1 MQPFAILTF
10 KGADHEVACPV
21 MAYTYLLA
29 VLVALTSCAEKAPVE
44 PPLPAGHLRPGSY
57 SLGHLRIWPTVDTT
71 DALNAEAIACLRRFC
86 QFKLDTSRANDFW
99 LITDLERF
107 GGIHGELFA
116 AEFDSVGEPRYPPT
130 LLAIRNTGNPDER
143 LLTVRWAEEDGA
155 GIAKRVR
162 YVFDFL
168 AKRTGDGVRLSFPL
182 DHLTRDWERIGM
194 GPVTFIVSP
203 RRTFSMD
210 QAQQQVKD
218 MERLARFFDIPPFP
232 ITFYSCTDPTELFRI
247 RGYQQHPLM
256 HVFPTG
262 GRAEGKDLVFS
273 GNDKEIYTHEVVH
286 LFTGKKFQDRP
297 WVLDEG
303 LATLLAGSSE
313 QSYTWHRTNL
323 KAYLASGAMPDME
336 KLLTSYEP
344 SYINGHTNLAYAI
357 GGVLCERILRTQGKE
372 GLFAV
377 LASGEEHVLTALA
390 GMGITRENLRQ
401 ELVKELVLEPYALNW

>member
-1 MQPFAILTF
+1 MIPFLRILPSVVMLSC
-10 KGADHEVACPV
+10 GAAGPHAP
-21 MAYTYLLA
+21 A
-29 VLVALTSCAEKAPVE
+29 LVDAEIRTSDSPF
-44 PPLPAGHLRPGSY
+44 
-57 SLGHLRIWPTVDTT
+57 GHLRIWPTVDTT
-71 DALNAEAIACLRRFC
+71 DALNTEAIACLRRFC
-86 QFKLDTSRANDFW
+86 LFKLDTSRANDFW
-99 LITDLERF
+99 LTADLERF

-130 LLAIRNTGNPDER
+130 LLAINSTGNPDER

-194 GPVTFIVSP
+194 GPVTYIVSP
-203 RRTFSMD
+203 GRTFSME
-210 QAQQQVKD
+210 QAHQQVKD
-218 MERLARFFDIPPFP
+218 VERLAHFFDIPAFP
-232 ITFYSCTDPTELFRI
+232 ITYYSCTDPTELFRI

-286 LFTGKKFQDRP
+286 LFTGMKFQERP

-303 LATLLAGSSE
+303 LATFLAGSSE
-313 QSYTWHRTNL
+313 KPYTWHRANL

-336 KLLTSYEP
+336 KVLTSYEP
-344 SYINGHTNLAYAI
+344 TYINEHTNLAYAI
-357 GGVLCERILRTQGKE
+357 GGALCERILRTQGKE

-377 LASGEEHVLTALA
+377 LVSGEEQVFTALA

-401 ELVKELVLEPYALNW
+401 ELVKELELEPFVLNW

>member
-1 MQPFAILTF
+1 MIRFLRILPSVVLLSCGSAARHAPAFVDAETRTSETPF
-10 KGADHEVACPV
+10 
-21 MAYTYLLA
+21 
-29 VLVALTSCAEKAPVE
+29 
-44 PPLPAGHLRPGSY
+44 
-57 SLGHLRIWPTVDTT
+57 GHLRIWPTVDTS
-71 DALNAEAIACLRRFC
+71 DALNTEAIACLRRFC

-99 LITDLERF
+99 LTADLERF

-130 LLAIRNTGNPDER
+130 LLAINSTGNPDER
-143 LLTVRWAEEDGA
+143 LLTVRWAEEDGS
-155 GIAKRVR
+155 GIAQQVR

-182 DHLTRDWERIGM
+182 DHLTRDWERIGV

-203 RRTFSMD
+203 GRTFSME
-210 QAQQQVKD
+210 QARHQVKD
-218 MERLARFFDIPPFP
+218 VERLARFFEVPAFP
-232 ITFYSCTDPTELFRI
+232 ITYYSCTDPTELFRI

-273 GNDKEIYTHEVVH
+273 GNNKEIYTHEVVH
-286 LFTGKKFQDRP
+286 LFTGMKFQERP

-303 LATLLAGSSE
+303 LATFLAGSSE
-313 QSYTWHRTNL
+313 KPYSWHRANL
-323 KAYLASGAMPDME
+323 KVYLASGAMPDME
-336 KLLTSYEP
+336 KVLTSYEP
-344 SYINGHTNLAYAI
+344 TYINEHTNLAYAI
-357 GGVLCERILRTQGKE
+357 GGALCERILRTQGKE

-377 LASGEEHVLTALA
+377 LASGEEHVFTALA

-401 ELVKELVLEPYALNW
+401 ELMKELELEPYALNW

>member
-1 MQPFAILTF
+1 
-10 KGADHEVACPV
+10 
-21 MAYTYLLA
+21 MAPTYLFA
-29 VLVALTSCAEKAPVE
+29 VLVSLASCASNAPVE
-44 PPLPAGHLRPGSY
+44 ETLPFGEERWRPY
-57 SLGHLRIWPTVDTT
+57 SFGELSIWPTVDTT

-86 QFKLDTSRANDFW
+86 LHKLDTPRANDFW
-99 LITDLERF
+99 LTADLERF

-130 LLAIRNTGNPDER
+130 LLAINHTGNPDER
-143 LLTVRWAEEDGA
+143 LLTVRWAEEDSS
-155 GIAKRVR
+155 GIAQRVR

-168 AKRTGDGVRLSFPL
+168 AIRTREGVRLSFPL
-182 DHLTRDWERIGM
+182 DHLTRDWERIEM
-194 GPVTFIVSP
+194 GPVTYIVSP
-203 RRTFSMD
+203 GRTFSVE

-218 MERLARFFDIPPFP
+218 VERLARFFEMPAVP

-273 GNDKEIYTHEVVH
+273 GNNKEIYTHEVVH
-286 LFTGKKFQDRP
+286 LFTGQKFQERP

-313 QSYTWHRTNL
+313 QPYTWHRTNL
-323 KAYLASGAMPDME
+323 KAYLASGAQPDLE
-336 KLLTSYEP
+336 RVLTSYEP
-344 SYINGHTNLAYAI
+344 TYINEHTNLAYVI
-357 GGVLCERILRTQGKE
+357 GGAFCEHILRTRGKE

-377 LASGEEHVLTALA
+377 LASGEADVFNALA
-390 GMGITRENLRQ
+390 GLGLTRENMRQ
-401 ELVKELVLEPYALNW
+401 ELVKELALEPYTLPW